1 MKVWQHILI
10 GNDCYSTTCSAFFL
24 PCSSHKKRCPVIGMG
39 IYKLVECGM
48 PATSMVDQFCSVS
61 TVSVGQWEFQVG
73 PSVRISASAE
83 LWVACY
89 ILEVSASDEFPQ
101 RLLELFFHLIQNR
114 SSSLKKKLK
123 GLKKKLKDRMTDF
136 QEKFPR

>member
-1 MKVWQHILI
+1 
-10 GNDCYSTTCSAFFL
+10 
-24 PCSSHKKRCPVIGMG
+24 MG

-61 TVSVGQWEFQVG
+61 TVSVGQVG

-89 ILEVSASDEFPQ
+89 ILEVSASDEFLQ

-136 QEKFPR
+136 QMIDLLIETGNSEQIFHKAIQEMGRGQLHDPSNQVKLLL